1 MNVRTLIL
9 TAGALTLFSGTGW
22 AQDEDAEATIRL
34 MGAAEAELPDA
45 VMREISLPDRLQ
57 VEESDQ
63 VAAVERAQQGLDN
76 ANDNRDRREQ
86 GQSQADQAR
95 DKGAEMSEK
104 ALTNR
109 EDRGRSDDHPEPP
122 ENPGNPKGPPG
133 GP

>member
-1 MNVRTLIL
+1 MNVRTLTM
-9 TAGALTLFSGTGW
+9 TAGALMLVSGAGW

-45 VMREISLPDRLQ
+45 VMREITLPDRLQ
-57 VEESDQ
+57 VEAADQ
-63 VAAVERAQQGLDN
+63 AAAVEHAQQGLDK

-86 GQSQADQAR
+86 GQSQADEAR

-109 EDRGRSDDHPEPP
+109 EDRGRSEDHPEPP
-122 ENPGNPKGPPG
+122 EDPGNPKGPPG